1 MPVLSYG
8 SPQGLFMTL
17 KSLRRLIMDA
27 RNFLKVKNFK
37 IKEGS
42 YTFEDVKY
50 LCAAEKKKIYKG
62 FVSFLNN
69 HFKHTNFTKSIYQ
82 HCHLHCGFIAHYNIN
97 GFYGEYF
104 ATAATLQ
111 KIAFNVEK
119 QPSEYDGYYVG
130 STAYAGTDSLMAKH
144 AFYKLYEEL
153 TSSKEGLGDFYG
165 AFSGRR
171 GYMGASMDGDYGDL
185 NTAIKEAFHSYLEE
199 WEELITKA
207 MNDFEAFSQD
217 EETKRLQSQKDE
229 ALAQAKAL
237 QQKAMELEAQ
247 LIEKQQTPQKQLVQS
262 TLFDFMNEVA

>member
-1 MPVLSYG
+1 
-8 SPQGLFMTL
+8 
-17 KSLRRLIMDA
+17 MDA

-42 YTFEDVKY
+42 YTFEDVKFMS
-50 LCAAEKKKIYKG
+50 AIEKKKIYKG

-69 HFKHTNFTKSIYQ
+69 HFKHTNFIKSIYQ

-104 ATAATLQ
+104 STAATLQ

-262 TLFDFMNEVA
+262 TLFDFIDEEVA

>member
-1 MPVLSYG
+1 M
-8 SPQGLFMTL
+8 
-17 KSLRRLIMDA
+17 
-27 RNFLKVKNFK
+27 
-37 IKEGS
+37 
-42 YTFEDVKY
+42 
-50 LCAAEKKKIYKG
+50 
-62 FVSFLNN
+62 
-69 HFKHTNFTKSIYQ
+69 
-82 HCHLHCGFIAHYNIN
+82 HCGFIAHYNIN

-207 MNDFEAFSQD
+207 MSDFETFSKD
-217 EETKRLQSQKDE
+217 EETKRLQNQKE
-229 ALAQAKAL
+229 EVLAQAKVF

>member
-1 MPVLSYG
+1 
-8 SPQGLFMTL
+8 
-17 KSLRRLIMDA
+17 MDA

-42 YTFEDVKY
+42 YTFEDVKFMS
-50 LCAAEKKKIYKG
+50 AIEKKKIYKG

-69 HFKHTNFTKSIYQ
+69 HFKHTNFIKSIYQ

>member
-1 MPVLSYG
+1 
-8 SPQGLFMTL
+8 
-17 KSLRRLIMDA
+17 MDA

-42 YTFEDVKY
+42 YTFEDAKFMS
-50 LCAAEKKKIYKG
+50 AAEKKKIYKG

-69 HFKHTNFTKSIYQ
+69 HFKHTNFNKGIYQ

-104 ATAATLQ
+104 SAAATFQ

-130 STAYAGTDSLMAKH
+130 STAYEGIDSLKAKH
-144 AFYKLYEEL
+144 AFYRLYEEL
-153 TSSKEGLGDFYG
+153 TTSEDGLGDFYG

-185 NTAIKEAFHSYLEE
+185 NTAIKDAFCSYLEE

-207 MNDFEAFSQD
+207 MSAFEAFSKD
-217 EETKRLQSQKDE
+217 EDTKQLQSQKEE

-247 LIEKQQTPQKQLVQS
+247 LIKKQQTPQKQHTQS
-262 TLFDFMNEVA
+262 TLFDFLDKEVA